1 MFRVYSALLASSQN
15 LLSTWEMWAAM
26 GWGSGE
32 LHRETFSSLHH
43 SRVCFPLIATHGVT
57 RCVSFV
63 GEVFLSDICN
73 LNSGYQ
79 QLEWFCPE
87 LAYTRSGKNLYVHKK
102 LFLPSKLQFL
112 WNIRAVG
119 LGQTRNLFQQF

>member
-32 LHRETFSSLHH
+32 LHRETCFSLHH

-57 RCVSFV
+57 RRVSFV

-73 LNSGYQ
+73 LNSGYR

-87 LAYTRSGKNLYVHKK
+87 LVYTGSGRNLHVPKK
-102 LFLPSKLQFL
+102 LLRTYIRTLQVTVLVEYKKL
-112 WNIRAVG
+112 G
-119 LGQTRNLFQQF
+119 

>member
-73 LNSGYQ
+73 LNSGYR

-87 LAYTRSGKNLYVHKK
+87 LVYTGSGRNLHVPKK
-102 LFLPSKLQFL
+102 LLRTYIRTLQVTVLVEYKKL
-112 WNIRAVG
+112 G
-119 LGQTRNLFQQF
+119 